1 MQAHEWLLL
10 LTAGLLGGVINSVS
24 SGGSFF
30 TYPAMLLTG
39 LPPIQA
45 ATTTLAALTPG
56 NLAAIPEY
64 WPEVRE
70 NRDKYPLELLIVFAG
85 GVVGIW
91 LLVQTG
97 AEIFEDLVP
106 WLILMATILFAISP
120 RVRDWAQRSSP
131 SLTDGWLGAA
141 LVFVFSIYLTYF
153 GSGVGNIM
161 LAMFTIRGFG
171 SFFAANAAKNIA
183 MTLGTVMA
191 AVAYTYFGY
200 IAWLQVIPVF
210 LGSFIGGRY
219 GARWARG
226 IPLPILRGAIIGF
239 GLFVAAWQFLA

>member
-1 MQAHEWLLL
+1 MF
-10 LTAGLLGGVINSVS
+10 V
-24 SGGSFF
+24 
-30 TYPAMLLTG
+30 
-39 LPPIQA
+39 
-45 ATTTLAALTPG
+45 
-56 NLAAIPEY
+56 
-64 WPEVRE
+64 
-70 NRDKYPLELLIVFAG
+70 G

-97 AEIFEDLVP
+97 AEIFEGLVP
-106 WLILMATILFAISP
+106 WLILTATVLFAISP

-141 LVFVFSIYLTYF
+141 LVFVFSVYLTYF

-200 IAWLQVIPVF
+200 IAWLQVVPVF
-210 LGSFIGGRY
+210 IGSLA
-219 GARWARG
+219 GARVGSRWARN

-239 GLFVAAWQFLA
+239 GLFVATWQFVG